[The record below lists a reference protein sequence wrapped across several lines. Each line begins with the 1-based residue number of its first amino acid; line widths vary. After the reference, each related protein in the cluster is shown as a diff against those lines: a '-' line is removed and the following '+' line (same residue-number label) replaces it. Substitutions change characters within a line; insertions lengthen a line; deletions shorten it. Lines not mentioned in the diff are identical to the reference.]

1 MMKTPSFCS
10 AWAGGTA
17 LWQALC
23 GHAISRMH
31 YYSSFSF
38 TLFSSKIIINRM
50 TKLFEAKVIEPMI
63 VADSDP
69 EVIVFSLKKRYTG
82 VSATVNALVPIQAK
96 QWRLAYVGP
105 EMPNGVQPITL
116 MQALKISRKPAKNR
130 SFRIWHL
137 RRNNEML
144 VGIIARDILRLPI
157 KLVFTS
163 AAQRRHSSMPRW
175 LISKMD
181 AVICTSQKAAD
192 FIANCSAV
200 VPHGIDLSRFPP
212 PADKCNAWRTSGL
225 PGRWGVGLFGRI
237 RPEKG
242 TDIFVDAMIEVLPKH
257 PDACAVIGG
266 LVQPK
271 YQPFYEE
278 LQRKIYVAGLSERIV
293 FLGEISAD
301 EIHLWYQRCLICVA
315 CPRYEA
321 FGLTLF
327 EAAAAECA
335 VIGSRTGA
343 FEQLAI
349 PNQTGDIIRLDDPKG
364 LAESISRMLNNP
376 ESALKMGKEANAK
389 LATSFTNSTEAKG
402 ISSVYDKLLSEFC

>member
-1 MMKTPSFCS
+1 MKSND
-10 AWAGGTA
+10 
-17 LWQALC
+17 L
-23 GHAISRMH
+23 
-31 YYSSFSF
+31 
-38 TLFSSKIIINRM
+38 
-50 TKLFEAKVIEPMI
+50 
-63 VADSDP
+63 DP
-69 EVIVFSLKKRYTG
+69 EVIIFSLKKRYTG

-105 EMPNGVQPITL
+105 QMPNGIKPITIFE
-116 MQALKISRKPAKNR
+116 ALKVCRKPPADKA
-130 SFRIWHL
+130 FRIWHV

-144 VGIIARDILRLPI
+144 LGVIARDVLRLPI

-163 AAQRRHSSMPRW
+163 AAQRRHSRLPRW

-181 AVICTSQKAAD
+181 AVICTSPKAAE
-192 FIANCSAV
+192 FVPNSTAI

-212 PADKCNAWRTSGL
+212 PADKRNAWADSKF
-225 PGRWGVGLFGRI
+225 PGKWGIGIFGRI

-242 TDIFVDAMIEVLPKH
+242 TDIFVDAMIRVLPMH

-271 YQPFYEE
+271 YQRFYEE
-278 LQRKIYVAGLSERIV
+278 LQRKIASAGLSERIV
-293 FLGEISAD
+293 FLGEIPAD

-343 FEQLAI
+343 FAGIAE
-349 PNQTGDIIRLDDPKG
+349 NGVTGGLVDIGDSKELSRILDEHLENPFRTIQMGRAARKSAMTEFSVTREAEGIRDLYVALD
-364 LAESISRMLNNP
+364 
-376 ESALKMGKEANAK
+376 
-389 LATSFTNSTEAKG
+389 
-402 ISSVYDKLLSEFC
+402 